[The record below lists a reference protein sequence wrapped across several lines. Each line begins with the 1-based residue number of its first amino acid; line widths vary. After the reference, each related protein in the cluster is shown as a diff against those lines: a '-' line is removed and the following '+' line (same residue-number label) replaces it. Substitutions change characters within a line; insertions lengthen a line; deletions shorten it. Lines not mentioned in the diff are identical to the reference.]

1 MIKEKR
7 LEEMARYILDM
18 RTVSMKE
25 LSDKFAI
32 SQNTLRRDLNEL
44 LEDHRFKKV
53 YGGVTVIEENSLVD
67 YSERHQRTISEKKQ
81 IGQKAASLIEQNDLI
96 FIDSGTTTS
105 EMAPYLPKEFNFTL
119 MTNSLQIIEAA
130 AHLNNIK
137 LIVVGSHFSPRTQ
150 SFTGTEANSL
160 FEHYN
165 INKAFMSSTAVSI
178 SNGVT
183 NSDLNEFKIKS
194 VVMKKAQTNSL
205 QRNFLLVDHTKF
217 GKTALLTYAEL
228 TQFDAIV
235 TSNAIPSKYSSY
247 LQENN
252 VQLATTEI

>member
-7 LEEMARYILDM
+7 LEEMARYILEM

-25 LSDKFAI
+25 LSDRFSI

-44 LEDHRFKKV
+44 LDDHRFKKV

-81 IGQKAASLIEQNDLI
+81 IGQKASSLIEQNDLI

-105 EMAPYLPKEFNFTL
+105 EMAPYLPKDFKYTL

-130 AHLNNIK
+130 ARLNNIK
-137 LIVVGSHFSPRTQ
+137 LIVVGSQFSSRTQ

-178 SNGVT
+178 SNGIT

-194 VVMKKAQTNSL
+194 IVMKKAQTNSL

-217 GKTALLTYAEL
+217 GKTALLTYAEIN
-228 TQFDAIV
+228 QFDSIISSEAV
-235 TSNAIPSKYSSY
+235 PQKYKDYLAENSTNLISS
-247 LQENN
+247 ES
-252 VQLATTEI
+252 